1 MAVIP
6 RPDQVRSMR
15 GTPFAWLDARLL
27 RGGWLRALSLEELA
41 AYVFLC
47 LAADRHGV
55 SWYRR
60 ARIGQELGLDDQQVH
75 RALSRLR
82 QVGLVA
88 YAPFHPGAADG
99 RHQVLPLPA
108 TPPPRPSLLDELAA
122 RLGGDPSVRERE

>member
-60 ARIGQELGLDDQQVH
+60 ARVGQELGLDDQQVH

-82 QVGLVA
+82 QAGLVA

-99 RHQVLPLPA
+99 HHQVLPLPA

-122 RLGGDPSVRERE
+122 RLGGDPSARERE